1 MDDRGYL
8 FIFEDETFLWVD
20 DIDDDDIQAAV
31 DGYVTIINLTDMT
44 SYSTENVD
52 ENWTQI
58 IMEERNFA

>member
-31 DGYVTIINLTDMT
+31 DGYVKGFL
-44 SYSTENVD
+44 NVKS
-52 ENWTQI
+52 
-58 IMEERNFA
+58 RKS